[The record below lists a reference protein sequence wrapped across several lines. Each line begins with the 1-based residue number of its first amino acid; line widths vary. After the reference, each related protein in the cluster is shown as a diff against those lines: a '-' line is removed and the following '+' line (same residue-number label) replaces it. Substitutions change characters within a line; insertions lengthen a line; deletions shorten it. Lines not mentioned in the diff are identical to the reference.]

1 MLYVYRFRLY
11 PKKEQIEFLNRQIG
25 HCRFVY
31 NKLLEIAK
39 KDYETE
45 GKKWNYYEYKKLLP
59 KLKEEFS
66 FLKEANS
73 QSLQEAVKWLDRAF
87 KNFFKGLAKFPKFK
101 SKKRINSVSIPQHFR
116 IEENK
121 IKIPK
126 LKTPIKFK
134 KHREI
139 EGKIKSV
146 SITELPSGK
155 FYLNILVD
163 REIEPLPETDKV
175 VAIDIGLT
183 HFCTLSTGEKIGNPR
198 NLLKTEEKLKKL
210 QRKLS
215 RKVKGS
221 NRYLKLQRKIAKLHE
236 KVVNQRNYF
245 LHKIS
250 KRIIGDNQ
258 AVVVEDLNVKGLI
271 QNSKLSKHIADAS
284 WRRFISY
291 LEYKAKL
298 YGRKLIKVSPFYPS
312 SKLCC
317 VCGYKNENLKLSDRK
332 WKCPN
337 CGTEHDRDYN
347 ATLNLLKEG
356 LKRIKGS
363 LTLRA
368 VGLERPELTPVES
381 AITLVEAGSSLF
393 Q

>member
-1 MLYVYRFRLY
+1 MLYVHRFRLY
-11 PKKEQIEFLNRQIG
+11 PKKEQVEFLNRQIG

-39 KDYETE
+39 NDHEVE
-45 GKKWNYYEYKKLLP
+45 RKKWNYYEYKKLLP
-59 KLKEEFS
+59 KLKEEFP

-101 SKKRINSVSIPQHFR
+101 SKKRTNSVSIPQHFR
-116 IEENK
+116 IEGDK

-126 LKTPIKFK
+126 LRTPIKFK

-146 SITELPSGK
+146 SITKLPSGK

-163 REIEPLPETDKV
+163 REIEPLPKTDKV
-175 VAIDIGLT
+175 VAIDVGLT
-183 HFCTLSTGEKIGNPR
+183 HFCTLSTGEKVENPR

-221 NRYLKLQRKIAKLHE
+221 NKYLELQRKIAKLHE
-236 KVVNQRNYF
+236 KVVNQRKDF
-245 LHKIS
+245 LHKLS

-258 AVVVEDLNVKGLI
+258 AVIVEDLNVRGLLK
-271 QNSKLSKHIADAS
+271 NSNLSKHIADAS

-312 SKLCC
+312 SKLCSK
-317 VCGYKNENLKLSDRK
+317 CGYKNENLKLSDRK

-337 CGTEHDRDYN
+337 CGEEHDRDYN

-356 LKRIKGS
+356 LKILKGS

-381 AITLVEAGSSLF
+381 AVALAEAGSSLF
-393 Q
+393 

>member
-39 KDYETE
+39 KDYEAG

-59 KLKEEFS
+59 KLKEEFP

-73 QSLQEAVKWLDRAF
+73 QSLQEAVRWLDRAF

-101 SKKRINSVSIPQHFR
+101 SKKRTNSVSIPQHFR
-116 IEENK
+116 IERDK

-126 LKTPIKFK
+126 LRTPIKFK

-146 SITELPSGK
+146 SITKLPSGK

-163 REIEPLPETDKV
+163 REIEPLPKTDRV
-175 VAIDIGLT
+175 VAIDVGLT
-183 HFCTLSTGEKIGNPR
+183 HFCTLSTGEKIENPR

-221 NRYLKLQRKIAKLHE
+221 NKYLELQRKVAKLHE
-236 KVVNQRNYF
+236 KVINQRNDF
-245 LHKIS
+245 LHKLS
-250 KRIIGDNQ
+250 KKIIGDNQ
-258 AVVVEDLNVKGLI
+258 VVIVEDLNVKGLLK
-271 QNSKLSKHIADAS
+271 NSNLAKHITDAS

-312 SKLCC
+312 SKLCSK
-317 VCGYKNENLKLSDRK
+317 CGYKNENLKLSDRK

-337 CGTEHDRDYN
+337 CGEEHDRDYN

-356 LKRIKGS
+356 LKILKGS

-368 VGLERPELTPVES
+368 VGLEQPELTPVES
-381 AITLVEAGSSLF
+381 AVALVEAGSSSF

>member
-11 PKKEQIEFLNRQIG
+11 PKKGQVEFLNRQIG

-39 KDYETE
+39 ESYEKE
-45 GKKWNYYEYKKLLP
+45 GKKWNYYEYKRLLP
-59 KLKEEFS
+59 KLKEEFP

-87 KNFFKGLAKFPKFK
+87 KNFFKGLAKFPRFK
-101 SKKRINSVSIPQHFR
+101 SKKRINSVLIPQHFR
-116 IEENK
+116 IEGDK

-139 EGKIKSV
+139 EGKIKSI
-146 SITELPSGK
+146 SITKLPSGK
-155 FYLNILVD
+155 FYLNVLVN
-163 REIEPLPETDKV
+163 REIKPLPETDKV
-175 VAIDIGLT
+175 VAIDVGLKS
-183 HFCTLSTGEKIGNPR
+183 FCTLSTGEKIENPR
-198 NLLKTEEKLKKL
+198 HLSKTEKRLKKL

-215 RKVKGS
+215 GKIKGS
-221 NRYLKLQRKIAKLHE
+221 NKYLKLQKKIAKLHE
-236 KVVNQRNYF
+236 KIKNQRNDF
-245 LHKIS
+245 LHKLS
-250 KRIIGDNQ
+250 KRIVGDNQ
-258 AVVVEDLNVKGLI
+258 VVIVEDLNVKGLL
-271 QNSKLSKHIADAS
+271 QNGNLSKHIADAS
-284 WRRFISY
+284 WRKFITY

-298 YGRKLIKVSPFYPS
+298 YGRKLIKVNPFYPS
-312 SKLCC
+312 SKLCS
-317 VCGYKNENLKLSDRK
+317 VCGYKNENLKLSDRR
-332 WKCPN
+332 WVCPN

-347 ATLNLLKEG
+347 ATLNLLREG
-356 LKRIKGS
+356 LKLLKGS

-368 VGLERPELTPVES
+368 VGVERPELMPVES
-381 AITLVEAGSSLF
+381 ASALVEAGSSSF

>member
-1 MLYVYRFRLY
+1 MLYVYRFRFY
-11 PKKEQIEFLNRQIG
+11 PTKEQVEFLNRQIG

-31 NKLLEIAK
+31 NKLVEIAK
-39 KDYETE
+39 ENFEKE
-45 GKKWNYYEYKKLLP
+45 GKKWNYYKYKKLLP
-59 KLKEEFS
+59 KLKDEFP

-101 SKKRINSVSIPQHFR
+101 SKKRVNSVSILQHFR

-139 EGKIKSV
+139 EGKVRSV
-146 SITELPSGK
+146 SITKLPSGK
-155 FYLNILVD
+155 FYLNVLVD
-163 REIEPLPETDKV
+163 REIEPLPKVDKV
-175 VAIDIGLT
+175 VAIDVGLT
-183 HFCTLSTGEKIGNPR
+183 HFCTLSTGEKIENPR
-198 NLLKTEEKLKKL
+198 HLLKTEEKRKKL

-221 NRYLKLQRKIAKLHE
+221 KKYLKLQRRIAKLNE
-236 KVVNQRNYF
+236 KVVNQRNDF
-245 LHKIS
+245 LHKLS

-258 AVVVEDLNVKGLI
+258 AVIVEDLNVKGLLK
-271 QNSKLSKHIADAS
+271 NSKLSKHIADAS

-298 YGRKLIKVSPFYPS
+298 
-312 SKLCC
+312 
-317 VCGYKNENLKLSDRK
+317 
-332 WKCPN
+332 
-337 CGTEHDRDYN
+337 
-347 ATLNLLKEG
+347 
-356 LKRIKGS
+356 
-363 LTLRA
+363 
-368 VGLERPELTPVES
+368 
-381 AITLVEAGSSLF
+381 
-393 Q
+393 

>member
-11 PKKEQIEFLNRQIG
+11 PKKGQAEFLNRQIG

-39 KDYETE
+39 ESYEKE
-45 GKKWNYYEYKKLLP
+45 GKKWNYYEYKRLLP
-59 KLKEEFS
+59 KLKEEFP

-87 KNFFKGLAKFPKFK
+87 KNFFKGLAKSPRFK
-101 SKKRINSVSIPQHFR
+101 SKKRVNSISIPQYFR
-116 IEENK
+116 IEGDK

-134 KHREI
+134 KHRSI
-139 EGKIKSV
+139 EGKVKSI
-146 SITELPSGK
+146 SITKLSSGK
-155 FYLNILVD
+155 FYLNVLVD
-163 REIEPLPETDKV
+163 REKEPLPETDKV
-175 VAIDIGLT
+175 VAIDVGLT
-183 HFCTLSTGEKIGNPR
+183 HFCTLSTGEKIENPR
-198 NLLKTEEKLKKL
+198 PLLKTERKLKKL

-221 NRYLKLQRKIAKLHE
+221 NKYQKLQKKIAKLHE
-236 KVVNQRNYF
+236 KIVNQRNDF
-245 LHKIS
+245 LHKLS

-258 AVVVEDLNVKGLI
+258 AVIVEDLNVKGMLK
-271 QNSKLSKHIADAS
+271 NSRLAKHIADAS
-284 WRRFISY
+284 WRKFVQF

-298 YGRKLIKVSPFYPS
+298 YGRGLIKVDPFYPS
-312 SKLCC
+312 SKLCSR
-317 VCGYKNENLKLSDRK
+317 CGYKNEELKLSDRK
-332 WKCPN
+332 WTCPKC
-337 CGTEHDRDYN
+337 GAEHDRDIN

-356 LKRIKGS
+356 LTRLKRV
-363 LTLRA
+363 
-368 VGLERPELTPVES
+368 VGVDCPELTPVES
-381 AITLVEAGSSLF
+381 ASALVEAGSSSF

>member
-11 PKKEQIEFLNRQIG
+11 PKKGQVEFLNRQIG

-39 KDYETE
+39 ESYEKE
-45 GKKWNYYEYKKLLP
+45 GKKWNYYEYKRLLP
-59 KLKEEFS
+59 KLKEEFP

-87 KNFFKGLAKFPKFK
+87 KNFFKGLAKFPRFK
-101 SKKRINSVSIPQHFR
+101 RKKRVNSVSIPQHFR
-116 IEENK
+116 IEGDK

-126 LKTPIKFK
+126 LKTPIKLK

-139 EGKIKSV
+139 EGKIKSI
-146 SITELPSGK
+146 SITKLPSGK
-155 FYLNILVD
+155 FYLNVLVD

-175 VAIDIGLT
+175 VAIDVGLKS
-183 HFCTLSTGEKIGNPR
+183 FCTLSTGEKIENPR
-198 NLLKTEEKLKKL
+198 HLLKTEKRLKKL

-215 RKVKGS
+215 RKIKGS
-221 NRYLKLQRKIAKLHE
+221 NKYLKLQKNIAKLHE
-236 KVVNQRNYF
+236 KITNQRNDF
-245 LHKIS
+245 LHKLS
-250 KRIIGDNQ
+250 KRIVGDNQ
-258 AVVVEDLNVKGLI
+258 VVIVEDLNVKGLL
-271 QNSKLSKHIADAS
+271 QNGNLSKHIADAS
-284 WRRFISY
+284 WRKFITY
-291 LEYKAKL
+291 LECKTKL
-298 YGRKLIKVSPFYPS
+298 YGRKLIKVNPFYPS
-312 SKLCC
+312 SKLCW
-317 VCGYKNENLKLSDRK
+317 VCGYKNENLKLSDRR
-332 WKCPN
+332 WVCPN

-356 LKRIKGS
+356 LRTLKGS

-368 VGLERPELTPVES
+368 VGLGRPELMSVES
-381 AITLVEAGSSLF
+381 VSALVEAGSSSF

>member
-11 PKKEQIEFLNRQIG
+11 PKKEQVEFLNRQIG
-25 HCRFVY
+25 YCRFVY

-39 KDYETE
+39 KDYEAE

-59 KLKEEFS
+59 KLKEEFP

-101 SKKRINSVSIPQHFR
+101 SKKRTNSVSIPQHFR
-116 IEENK
+116 IEGDK

-146 SITELPSGK
+146 SITKLPSGK

-163 REIEPLPETDKV
+163 RDMELLSETDRV
-175 VAIDIGLT
+175 VAIDVGLT
-183 HFCTLSTGEKIGNPR
+183 HFCTLSTGEKIENPR

-236 KVVNQRNYF
+236 KVVNQRNDF
-245 LHKIS
+245 LHKLS

-258 AVVVEDLNVKGLI
+258 AVVVEDLNVKGLLK
-271 QNSKLSKHIADAS
+271 NSNLSKHIADAS
-284 WRRFISY
+284 WRKFISY

-312 SKLCC
+312 SKLCSK
-317 VCGYKNENLKLSDRK
+317 CGYKNENLKLSDRK

-356 LKRIKGS
+356 LKKLKGS

-381 AITLVEAGSSLF
+381 AIALVEAGSSSF
-393 Q
+393 

>member
-1 MLYVYRFRLY
+1 MFYIYRFRLY
-11 PKKEQIEFLNRQIG
+11 PTKEQLEFLNRQIG

-39 KDYETE
+39 ENYEKR

-59 KLKEEFS
+59 KLKEEFP

-73 QSLQEAVKWLDRAF
+73 QSLQETVKWLDRAF
-87 KNFFKGLAKFPKFK
+87 KNFFKGLAKFPRFK
-101 SKKRINSVSIPQHFR
+101 SKKRVNSVSIPQHFR
-116 IEENK
+116 IEGNK

-126 LKTPIKFK
+126 LRTLIKFK
-134 KHREI
+134 KHRNI

-146 SITELPSGK
+146 SITKLPSGK
-155 FYLNILVD
+155 FYLNVLVD
-163 REIEPLPETDKV
+163 RKIEPLPETDKA
-175 VAIDIGLT
+175 VAIDVGLI
-183 HFCTLSTGEKIGNPR
+183 HFCTLSTGEKIENPR
-198 NLLKTEEKLKKL
+198 NLLKTEKKLKKL

-215 RKVKGS
+215 RKVRGS
-221 NRYLKLQRKIAKLHE
+221 NKYLKLRKKLAKLHE
-236 KVVNQRNYF
+236 KVVNQRNDF
-245 LHKIS
+245 LHKLS

-258 AVVVEDLNVKGLI
+258 AIVVEDLNIRGLLK
-271 QNSKLSKHIADAS
+271 NSNLSKHIADAS
-284 WRRFISY
+284 WRRFVFY

-298 YGRKLIKVSPFYPS
+298 YGRKLIKVNPFYPS

-356 LKRIKGS
+356 LKHVKGS

-381 AITLVEAGSSLF
+381 AVALVEAGSSSL

>member
-39 KDYETE
+39 KDYEAE

-59 KLKEEFS
+59 KLKKEFP

-73 QSLQEAVKWLDRAF
+73 QSLQEVVKWLDRAF

-101 SKKRINSVSIPQHFR
+101 SKKRVNSISIPQHFR
-116 IEENK
+116 IEGNR

-146 SITELPSGK
+146 SITKLPSGK

-163 REIEPLPETDKV
+163 REIESLPETDKI
-175 VAIDIGLT
+175 VAIDVGLT

-215 RKVKGS
+215 RKIKGS
-221 NRYLKLQRKIAKLHE
+221 SRYLKLQRKIAKLHE
-236 KVVNQRNYF
+236 KVVNQRNDF
-245 LHKIS
+245 LHKLS

-258 AVVVEDLNVKGLI
+258 AVVVEDLNVKGLLK
-271 QNSKLSKHIADAS
+271 NSKLSKHVADAS
-284 WRRFISY
+284 WRKFISY

-381 AITLVEAGSSLF
+381 AIALVEAGSSSF

>member
-11 PKKEQIEFLNRQIG
+11 PKKEQVEFLNRQIG

-39 KDYETE
+39 NNYEAE

-59 KLKEEFS
+59 KLKEEFP

-73 QSLQEAVKWLDRAF
+73 QSLQEAVRWLDRAF

-101 SKKRINSVSIPQHFR
+101 SKKRTNSVSIPQHFR
-116 IEENK
+116 IERDK

-126 LKTPIKFK
+126 LRTPIKFK

-146 SITELPSGK
+146 SITKLPSGK

-163 REIEPLPETDKV
+163 REIEPLPKTDRV
-175 VAIDIGLT
+175 VAIDVGLT
-183 HFCTLSTGEKIGNPR
+183 HFCTLSTGEKIENPR

-221 NRYLKLQRKIAKLHE
+221 NKYLELQRKVAKLHE
-236 KVVNQRNYF
+236 KVINQRNDF
-245 LHKIS
+245 LHKLS
-250 KRIIGDNQ
+250 KKIIGDNQ
-258 AVVVEDLNVKGLI
+258 VVIVEDLNVKGLLK
-271 QNSKLSKHIADAS
+271 NSNLAKHIADAS

-312 SKLCC
+312 SKLCSK
-317 VCGYKNENLKLSDRK
+317 CGYKNESLKLSDRK
-332 WKCPN
+332 WKCKS

-356 LKRIKGS
+356 LKILKGS

-368 VGLERPELTPVES
+368 VGLEQPELTPVES
-381 AITLVEAGSSLF
+381 AVALVEAGSSSF

>member
-39 KDYETE
+39 KDYEAE

-59 KLKEEFS
+59 KLKEEFP

-87 KNFFKGLAKFPKFK
+87 KNFFKGIAGFPKFK
-101 SKKRINSVSIPQHFR
+101 SKKRTNSVSIPQHFR
-116 IEENK
+116 IEGDR

-139 EGKIKSV
+139 EGKIKSI
-146 SITELPSGK
+146 SITKLPSGR

-163 REIEPLPETDKV
+163 REIEPLPETDRV
-175 VAIDIGLT
+175 VAIDVGLT
-183 HFCTLSTGEKIGNPR
+183 HFCTLSTGEKVENPR

-221 NRYLKLQRKIAKLHE
+221 NKYLKLQRKIAKLHE
-236 KVVNQRNYF
+236 KVVNQRNDF
-245 LHKIS
+245 LHKLS

-258 AVVVEDLNVKGLI
+258 AVIVEDLNVKGLLK
-271 QNSKLSKHIADAS
+271 NSNLAKHIADAS
-284 WRRFISY
+284 WRKFISY
-291 LEYKAKL
+291 LEYKAKI
-298 YGRKLIKVSPFYPS
+298 YGRKLIKVSPFYSS
-312 SKLCC
+312 SKLCSK
-317 VCGYKNENLKLSDRK
+317 CGYKNENLKLSNRK

-337 CGTEHDRDYN
+337 CEVEHDRDYN

-356 LKRIKGS
+356 LKILKES

-381 AITLVEAGSSLF
+381 ASALIETGSSSF